1 MRFLRDIIELFYP
14 EICVNCNNYLHKCEV
29 VLCADC
35 RHKLPLIKFD
45 SYQNNEMKTV
55 FYGLSSIQN
64 AAAFL
69 YFRKK
74 GITKNLIYELKYKSN
89 QKIGSFIGAWFGE
102 VLKESNQFEDIDFI
116 IPVPLHEFKLK
127 KRGYNQLTTFGTE
140 LSRKLNTPYKDV
152 YLKKVSNSKSQ
163 TIKNR
168 FDRFTDNNT
177 KFELR
182 NKEVFENKHILL
194 IDDVITSGATL
205 EACCKE
211 LQKTENITISIAS
224 IAFTAKNNL

>member
-14 EICVNCNNYLHKCEV
+14 IVCVNCNNQLHKNESI
-29 VLCADC
+29 LCTNC
-35 RHKLPLIKFD
+35 RHQLPIIAIKN
-45 SYQNNEMKTV
+45 YQKNEIKTA
-55 FYGLSSIQN
+55 FYGYSPIKN
-64 AAAFL
+64 AVSFL

-74 GITKNLIYELKYKSN
+74 GITKKLIYKLKYKNN
-89 QKIGSFIGAWFGE
+89 QKIGNFIGSWFGE

-116 IPVPLHEFKLK
+116 IPVPLHVSKLK
-127 KRGYNQLTTFGTE
+127 KRGYNQLTTFGNE
-140 LSRKLNTPYKDV
+140 LSKKLKTPYENN
-152 YLKKVSNSKSQ
+152 YLKKVSNSTSQ

-168 FDRFTDNNT
+168 FDRFIDNNT
-177 KFELR
+177 KFELV
-182 NKEVFENKHILL
+182 NKEVLKNKHILL

-211 LQKTENITISIAS
+211 LQKTENITISIAT